1 MAYRNNRRAGTAFDA
16 ATSSAMA
23 FLSSQLEYASPKLV
37 KPLTSMT
44 HPRDITVQF
53 GGGFVEFL
61 SAYASDY
68 ATTGS
73 NQYGLQGTNNT
84 DIPQIQVSVNKG
96 LWNAWNWAAGF
107 TITDIDLKRLANA
120 AKQGQPAP
128 FSLQKMLEDGIQ
140 LTWNKAL
147 EVVCYKGW
155 LGQPGLVNNPTVAN
169 SVAPATG
176 TGSGTAWSTKTPVQI
191 QSDVNF
197 MIEQTLIQ
205 SAYSLDGMADTLL
218 IPWSVYPVLM
228 QPMTT
233 GGFSSVL
240 EFLLNNNIARQN
252 GIDLK
257 IFPLANDWIATA
269 GAGGGTRG
277 IAYRNNEETVLLRA
291 PQPATKV
298 FTVPTTKDGGA
309 YETIYNGCIGQV
321 QVYRSQAFY
330 YLDKI

>member
-16 ATSSAMA
+16 ATSSSMA
-23 FLSSQLEYASPKLV
+23 FLSSQLEFASPKLV

-44 HPRDITVQF
+44 HPRDISVEL
-53 GGGFVEFL
+53 GGGFVEFI

-73 NQYGLQGTNNT
+73 NQYGLQGTQNT

-96 LWNAWNWAAGF
+96 VWHAWNWAVGF
-107 TITDIDLKRLANA
+107 TITDIDLKRLENA
-120 AKQGQPAP
+120 KRLGQPAP
-128 FSLQKMLEDGIQ
+128 FSLQKLLEDGVQ

-147 EVVCYKGW
+147 EVVVYQGW
-155 LGQPGLVNNPTVAN
+155 LGQPGLVNNPTVGN
-169 SVAPATG
+169 SLAPATG
-176 TGSGTAWSTKTPVQI
+176 TGSGRAWSTKTPVQI
-191 QSDVNF
+191 QTDINY

-205 SAYSLDGMADTLL
+205 SAYSLDGMADTIL

-240 EFLLNNNIARQN
+240 EFILNNNIARQN

-269 GAGGGTRG
+269 GAGNTTRA
-277 IAYRNNEETVLLRA
+277 IAYRNNEDTVLLRA
-291 PQPATKV
+291 PQPVSKV
-298 FTVPTTKDGGA
+298 FTIPTTKDGGA
-309 YETIYNGCIGQV
+309 YETIFNGCIGQV

-330 YLDKI
+330 YLDAV

>member
-1 MAYRNNRRAGTAFDA
+1 MTYRNSRRAGTAFDA
-16 ATSSAMA
+16 ATSSSMA

-44 HPRDITVQF
+44 HPRDITVEL
-53 GGGFVEFL
+53 GGGFVEFI

-73 NQYGLQGTNNT
+73 NQYGLQGTQNT

-96 LWNAWNWAAGF
+96 LWHAWNWAVGF
-107 TITDIDLKRLANA
+107 TITDIDLKRLET
-120 AKQGQPAP
+120 AKRMGQPAP
-128 FSLQKMLEDGIQ
+128 FSLQKLLEDGVQ

-147 EVVCYKGW
+147 EVVTYQGW
-155 LGQPGLVNNPTVAN
+155 LGQPGLVNNATVAN
-169 SVAPATG
+169 SLAPATG
-176 TGSGTAWSTKTPVQI
+176 SGSGRAWSTKTPVQI
-191 QSDVNF
+191 QTDINY

-205 SAYSLDGMADTLL
+205 SAYSLDGMADTIL

-233 GGFSSVL
+233 GGFSSIL
-240 EFLLNNNIARQN
+240 EFILNNNIARQN

-269 GAGGGTRG
+269 GAGSTTRG
-277 IAYRNNEETVLLRA
+277 VAYRNNEDTVLLRA
-291 PQPATKV
+291 PQPCNKV

-309 YETIYNGCIGQV
+309 YETIFNGCIGQV

-330 YLDKI
+330 YLDSI

>member
-1 MAYRNNRRAGTAFDA
+1 MAYKNNRRAGTAFDA
-16 ATSSAMA
+16 ATSSSMA
-23 FLSSQLEYASPKLV
+23 FLSASLEYASPKLV

-44 HPRDITVQF
+44 HPRDITVEL

-73 NQYGLQGTNNT
+73 NQYGLQGTSNT
-84 DIPQIQVSVNKG
+84 DIPQIQVAVNKG
-96 LWNAWNWAAGF
+96 VWHAWNWAVGF
-107 TITDIDLKRLANA
+107 TITDIDLKRLQA
-120 AKQGQPAP
+120 AKAAGQPAP
-128 FSLQKMLEDGIQ
+128 FSLQKMLEDGVQ

-147 EVVCYKGW
+147 EVVTYKGW
-155 LGQPGLVNNPTVAN
+155 LGQPGLINNPTVNN
-169 SVAPATG
+169 STAPATG
-176 TGSGTAWSTKTPVQI
+176 TGSGTAWSTKTPTQI
-191 QSDVNF
+191 QTDINF
-197 MIEQTLIQ
+197 MLEQTLIQ

-240 EFLLNNNIARQN
+240 EFILNNNIARQN

-269 GAGGGTRG
+269 GTGNGTRAV
-277 IAYRNNEETVLLRA
+277 AYRNNEDTVLLRA
-291 PQPATKV
+291 PQPVTKV

-309 YETIYNGCIGQV
+309 YETIFNGCIGQV
-321 QVYRSQAFY
+321 QVYRGQAFY
-330 YLDKI
+330 YLDLV